1 MLFCYEHGHTAPTC
15 AIRAKVIAFATVEPT
30 SKKVS
35 TKVWSSSANDD
46 YESDAETTDSSADY
60 HTAKK
65 RLERNSARY

>member
-1 MLFCYEHGHTAPTC
+1 MLATA
-15 AIRAKVIAFATVEPT
+15 ELT

-35 TKVWSSSANDD
+35 TKVWSSLESDD

-65 RLERNSARY
+65 RIGRNSARY